1 MTLFLP
7 FHISKIENIMHL
19 QKLFRAAD
27 EACDSIFQVWFE
39 KLRHLFIQCTQ
50 NNSHV
55 SSSLKI
61 SKAFI
66 LV

>member
-7 FHISKIENIMHL
+7 FHISKIENIIHL
-19 QKLFRAAD
+19 QRLFCVAD
-27 EACDSIFQVWFE
+27 EAYDYIFQVWFE
-39 KLRHLFIQCTQ
+39 KLRHLFIQCIQ

>member
-1 MTLFLP
+1 
-7 FHISKIENIMHL
+7 MHL
-19 QKLFRAAD
+19 QKLFRVAD